1 MSRDDTAAGDDAAAE
16 GPVEAIR
23 LASSEAEIRGCYPVM
38 RQLRTHLRETDF
50 VDTIRRQ
57 QEGGYLLAYL
67 ESDRSVRAVAGFRF
81 IDNLY
86 SGRLLYVDDLST
98 DEAVRS
104 RGHGGRLF
112 DWLVATAREEGC
124 KTLELDSGVQRFA
137 AHRFY
142 LARRMEIASHHF
154 RLGL

>member
-1 MSRDDTAAGDDAAAE
+1 MET
-16 GPVEAIR
+16 IR
-23 LASSEAEIRGCYPVM
+23 LARSEAEIRGCFPVM

-57 QEGGYLLAYL
+57 QTGGYLLAYL
-67 ESDRSVRAVAGFRF
+67 ESDGSVRAVAGYRF

-112 DWLVATAREEGC
+112 DWLVERAREEGC
-124 KTLELDSGVQRFA
+124 NTLELDSGVQRFD

-142 LARRMEIASHHF
+142 LTKLPAETI
-154 RLGL
+154 